1 MHGIWLPLSLSHFPH
16 QIESLAR
23 IEFHSKTVYR
33 YWDVYLYGINTAGG
47 MYADFDS
54 SNAERNRET
63 VHFNFPKHAHNN
75 GNAYFG
81 FFFSSHL
88 LIDIVIIIRGRIP
101 QYTNNSKWIAHLYPY
116 ESHGKYAAKLKR
128 GDRKKNC
135 ELFKTRWIVTSKPIF
150 FVYGAKKKNVYRME
164 LNCDC
169 YYHIWIWRDEQANM
183 TKATDR

>member
-1 MHGIWLPLSLSHFPH
+1 MIGSCALNMTSSLSLSF
-16 QIESLAR
+16 STSNRVA
-23 IEFHSKTVYR
+23 
-33 YWDVYLYGINTAGG
+33 YLYGINTAGG

-101 QYTNNSKWIAHLYPY
+101 QYTNNSK
-116 ESHGKYAAKLKR
+116 
-128 GDRKKNC
+128 
-135 ELFKTRWIVTSKPIF
+135 
-150 FVYGAKKKNVYRME
+150 
-164 LNCDC
+164 
-169 YYHIWIWRDEQANM
+169 
-183 TKATDR
+183 